1 MADILDLVDVEELR
15 NEVQKKYRAVAE
27 KPEASSGYDR
37 AILDQLRQEAC
48 EAFAGRR
55 PRPPGRGSA
64 FLSSLGP
71 SRVRDSN
78 REQPLRH
85 SPPHTFR
92 SSKRFW
98 AILTRVVQT
107 RTIGEPHSGK
117 AATRHWHGSS
127 GPQIKGDKMKRV
139 LALGSALVVFGLTGT
154 VGAAASPPSPAPCT
168 LGALNMLHDATM
180 ATIPMTHDAAQG
192 NAGMSTAVA
201 VSGCK

>member
-1 MADILDLVDVEELR
+1 MDGMCVPKCIRD
-15 NEVQKKYRAVAE
+15 
-27 KPEASSGYDR
+27 G
-37 AILDQLRQEAC
+37 
-48 EAFAGRR
+48 FGRK
-55 PRPPGRGSA
+55 
-64 FLSSLGP
+64 P
-71 SRVRDSN
+71 SRSGIRT
-78 REQPLRH
+78 
-85 SPPHTFR
+85 PHLPVFQEILAVIFPEHPQ
-92 SSKRFW
+92 RFW

-107 RTIGEPHSGK
+107 RTIGEPHSGN
-117 AATRHWHGSS
+117 AATRTGTAPVVH
-127 GPQIKGDKMKRV
+127 IKGDKMKRA

>member
-1 MADILDLVDVEELR
+1 MPRKDRTMSQASRKRWRRDTRAGDPVAPAADQGRMGEDPL
-15 NEVQKKYRAVAE
+15 
-27 KPEASSGYDR
+27 SS
-37 AILDQLRQEAC
+37 
-48 EAFAGRR
+48 
-55 PRPPGRGSA
+55 P
-64 FLSSLGP
+64 SLGP

-107 RTIGEPHSGK
+107 RTIGEPHSGN